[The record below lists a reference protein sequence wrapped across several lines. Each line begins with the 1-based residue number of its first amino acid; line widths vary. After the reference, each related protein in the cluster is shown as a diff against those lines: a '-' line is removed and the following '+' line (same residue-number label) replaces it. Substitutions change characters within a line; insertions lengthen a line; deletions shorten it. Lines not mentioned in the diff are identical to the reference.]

1 MASDLTV
8 PGIEQGLPKEFGP
21 APSSDPLPTQFHNRI
36 LARRAPKADLH
47 CHLQGALRPSQ
58 FHTALQ
64 RRRSRPVS
72 RAEADSAYDFISFN
86 KFFADLDAVC
96 ELWGDTHSITLAV
109 LDVLGTAYD
118 LGCRHLEL
126 MITPDLHRNMGISPA
141 VLLGAAGEAF
151 TVAADTWDMTGGI
164 IVEMLRDRG
173 KDAALAL
180 VRETARLRANG
191 VPILGYGNDGDH
203 KQTPFED
210 LEPAYRLAREEGF
223 RLCGHAA
230 NVDDV
235 EGSLELSFDRID
247 HGFFVASNPRLMRRL
262 VGAGTPLTLCPTSS
276 VLACGH
282 GFLNAFNQL
291 NSAGVPICIAT
302 DDPPLFFTDI
312 AQEYSTMVTALGWS
326 PEDLGNIVRNSL
338 QAAWLEGDDGEV
350 RRRNW
355 VTELQAYVADPRHP
369 RRELGD

>member
-1 MASDLTV
+1 VGSDSTV
-8 PGIEQGLPKEFGP
+8 PGVENGLPKEFGP
-21 APSSDPLPTQFHNRI
+21 VPSRDPLPTQFHNRI
-36 LARRAPKADLH
+36 LARRAPKAELH

-64 RRRSRPVS
+64 RKRSRPIS

-86 KFFADLDAVC
+86 QFFADLDAVC

-109 LDVLGTAYD
+109 LDVLAGAYD

-141 VLLGAAGEAF
+141 ALLGAAGEAF
-151 TVAADTWDMTGGI
+151 TIAADTWDMTGGI
-164 IVEMLRDRG
+164 IVEMHRDRG
-173 KDAALAL
+173 KDAAIAL
-180 VRETARLRANG
+180 VRETARLRAAG

-203 KQTPFED
+203 KKTPLED
-210 LEPAYRLAREEGF
+210 LAPAYRLAREEGY

-235 EGSLELSFDRID
+235 EGSLDMSFDRID

-262 VGAGTPLTLCPTSS
+262 VGAGTPLTLCPTSG

-282 GFLNAFNQL
+282 AFVNAFKQL
-291 NSAGVPICIAT
+291 QSAGVPICIAT

-312 AQEYSTMVTALGWS
+312 AQEYSTMATALGWS
-326 PEDLGNIVRNSL
+326 SEDLGNIARNSL
-338 QAAWLEGDDGEV
+338 QAAWLEGDGEV
-350 RRRNW
+350 RRGNW
-355 VTELQAYVADPRHP
+355 ITDLQAYVADARHP
-369 RRELGD
+369 RKQLREY